1 MLVLGRKKF
10 ETITITV
17 PGMDPIVVALV
28 DVRGDK
34 ARIGI
39 EAPPE
44 MKVARTE
51 ILGKV
56 KGIHSEPEFVAA

>member
-17 PGMDPIVVALV
+17 MRIEIVVALV

-44 MKVARTE
+44 VAIARTE
-51 ILGKV
+51 ILEKV
-56 KGIHSEPEFVAA
+56 DGFAPSPEFVAA